1 MNNQQMQ
8 NFKKSLSIFDKDLQ
22 RLNAFFK
29 DGENTI
35 SSLNSVD
42 ARQFRKQMNE
52 LNNLQ
57 EALLTVKRS
66 MHI

>member
-8 NFKKSLSIFDKDLQ
+8 NFKKSLSIFDRDLQ

>member
-29 DGENTI
+29 EGENTI